1 MMSFFAIFG
10 LFEKKSLDMPG
21 SIFYNRCSLFG
32 KGFGIIGSKI
42 RASSIVSFFVKF
54 LRCRNLG
61 CAEDRLFAENM
72 MNGTGRVVLARQHYH
87 FDMYNAFC

>member
-1 MMSFFAIFG
+1 MMRYFAIFG

-21 SIFYNRCSLFG
+21 LIFYNPCSLFG

-54 LRCRNLG
+54 LTLSKPWLCRGCIVCGEYDEWNLQG
-61 CAEDRLFAENM
+61 GTCASALS
-72 MNGTGRVVLARQHYH
+72 L
-87 FDMYNAFC
+87 